1 MRADK
6 SKAFRCVLPRLREDQ
21 LRHVQRWAHTECAMS
36 ALFVNDDSSKV
47 VLVALRDKARNA
59 ASFSRTLR
67 SVPRRFAIDD
77 RSLKG
82 TWLNLVAVHEAL
94 QLCSGS
100 EIISAPP
107 KATRKDETD
116 EVKTVLLP

>member
-1 MRADK
+1 
-6 SKAFRCVLPRLREDQ
+6 
-21 LRHVQRWAHTECAMS
+21 MS
-36 ALFVNDDSSKV
+36 ALFVNDSSGKV
-47 VLVALRDKARNA
+47 VLVALRDKEGNA

-67 SVPRRFAIDD
+67 SVLRRFAIDD

-82 TWLNLVAVHEAL
+82 TWLNLVTVHEAL

-100 EIISAPP
+100 EIISVPP